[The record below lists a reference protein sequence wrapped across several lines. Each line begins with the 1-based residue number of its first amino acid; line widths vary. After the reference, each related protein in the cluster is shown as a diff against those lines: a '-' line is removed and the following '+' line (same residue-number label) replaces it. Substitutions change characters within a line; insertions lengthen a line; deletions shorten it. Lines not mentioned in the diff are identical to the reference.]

1 VTRYRC
7 IARLDQRDRRFSWD
21 GDDGDDDRVVV
32 DDDGYVIEA
41 DDGEGE
47 ATIYDLDA
55 IEAWCRS
62 SESVR
67 DSSPLLNA
75 WNLFIDIPDAN
86 ALFKVVDA
94 GSLGI
99 YDKLFRETPTASLVG
114 GSPDARWSDTEL
126 ATLRRVLLLGL
137 AELRARLR

>member
-21 GDDGDDDRVVV
+21 SDDGDDDRVVV

-47 ATIYDLDA
+47 PTIYDLDA
-55 IEAWCRS
+55 VEAWCRS
-62 SESVR
+62 SEPVR
-67 DSSPLLNA
+67 DSSALLNA

-86 ALFKVVDA
+86 AAA
-94 GSLGI
+94 GSLDI

-114 GSPDARWSDTEL
+114 ASADASWSDTEL

-137 AELRARLR
+137 AELRAHLR

>member
-7 IARLDQRDRRFSWD
+7 IARLDQRDRKFSWD
-21 GDDGDDDRVVV
+21 SDDGDNDRVVV
-32 DDDGYVIEA
+32 DHDGYVIEA

-47 ATIYDLDA
+47 PTIYDLDT

-62 SESVR
+62 SAPLR
-67 DSSPLLNA
+67 DSAALLNA

-86 ALFKVVDA
+86 ALFKVADA
-94 GSLGI
+94 ASLGV

-114 GSPDARWSDTEL
+114 ASADARWSDAEVD
-126 ATLRRVLLLGL
+126 TLKRVLMLGL
-137 AELRARLR
+137 AELRARSR